1 MNLKE
6 SKEEYIGA
14 FGVGK
19 GREESNDVII
29 ISKVKQRLTHI
40 PDDFKL
46 SK

>member
-6 SKEEYIGA
+6 NEEEYIGG

-19 GREESNDVII
+19 GREESNGVII

-40 PDDFKL
+40 SDDFKL